1 MPILTG
7 IKFDRRRE
15 SQKTIVTI
23 EFTTSTL
30 SGVRNFI
37 KIEVFSVF
45 HPKLWPNR
53 WQVPTITGANMDR
66 HQKLQ
71 KMIITIEFTALDLCR
86 VQNFI
91 KTEAFAFFIQS
102 YGQTGANIGRCQESQ
117 KTISSMNSA
126 FSNCTLSKI
135 SWKMVN
141 LIPHSTFHFLSH
153 FNSEC
158 PRKTMNKGLVIGNL

>member
-23 EFTTSTL
+23 EFTTPAL

-37 KIEVFSVF
+37 KIEAFSVF

-66 HQKLQ
+66 HQKVT
-71 KMIITIEFTALDLCR
+71 KNDYHYWIYR
-86 VQNFI
+86 PRPVQSTKFHQNWSICLLHPKLWSESWQVQTLAGVKSHRKRFHQW
-91 KTEAFAFFIQS
+91 IQ
-102 YGQTGANIGRCQESQ
+102 
-117 KTISSMNSA
+117 
-126 FSNCTLSKI
+126 
-135 SWKMVN
+135 
-141 LIPHSTFHFLSH
+141 HFQIAH
-153 FNSEC
+153 
-158 PRKTMNKGLVIGNL
+158 